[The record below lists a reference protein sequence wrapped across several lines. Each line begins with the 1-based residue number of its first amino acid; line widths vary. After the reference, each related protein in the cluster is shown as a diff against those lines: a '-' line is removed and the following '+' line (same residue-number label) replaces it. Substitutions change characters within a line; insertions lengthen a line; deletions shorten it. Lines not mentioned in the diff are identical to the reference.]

1 MQLQWIG
8 QFGTQPCPPG
18 YIRDPF
24 SHFCAPTPQTQLAIN
39 DAARASAAAATVLPT
54 TTIEVARPAEEKNR
68 TLIYAGAIVAAGIV
82 TALALS
88 RFA

>member
-1 MQLQWIG
+1 MQLQWLG
-8 QFGTQPCPPG
+8 QFATGPCPPG
-18 YIRDPF
+18 HIRDPF
-24 SHFCAPTPQTQLAIN
+24 SGFCAPTPQTQLAIN
-39 DAARASAAAATVLPT
+39 EATRAAAAAATVLPT
-54 TTIEVARPAEEKNR
+54 TTIETPRTEEKNR